1 MAMMLMTA
9 MMILTISDQGSNK
22 EFWQDQV
29 LNPSEQLPRLSCKP
43 LYCKPF
49 YVQSLLLLL
58 RSDTTPVLLLYTI
71 HRLSCF
77 YYLLRL
83 SGSSLSL
90 TWTRPSNAIMTPSPL
105 YRPSLFPFKTAIN
118 SISAID
124 SRTEISSPPI
134 WESTRDRSRLFIA
147 NPSQLWC
154 DRTVYDIIVR
164 IQMYCTL

>member
-1 MAMMLMTA
+1 MMVMIV
-9 MMILTISDQGSNK
+9 MMILTITVIRVLTRSSDKTKSSILLSSCPAYHAN
-22 EFWQDQV
+22 
-29 LNPSEQLPRLSCKP
+29 LCIANLYIHCQL
-43 LYCKPF
+43 
-49 YVQSLLLLL
+49 QLL
-58 RSDTTPVLLLYTI
+58 RSHTTPVLLLYTI

-124 SRTEISSPPI
+124 SRTERSSAPIS
-134 WESTRDRSRLFIA
+134 ESTRDRDRSRLFIA
-147 NPSQLWC
+147 NPARL
-154 DRTVYDIIVR
+154 
-164 IQMYCTL
+164 